1 MIIEWDFDSKMKNKV
16 DNGEAMHMTKLSKYV
31 LFGSIVFLGL
41 ICLYY
46 GSAFAPGLPRA
57 NDVGGTEDGTDP
69 VFGGFVPKVN
79 DIEDLLEDQ
88 ENNPEVPK
96 SIPVRNDRILVRVF
110 LLVCFVK
117 WLSEPA
123 GCCFADVWYEVVG
136 THTLFGQES
145 HLSIEAEA

>member
-1 MIIEWDFDSKMKNKV
+1 MNNKV

-57 NDVGGTEDGTDP
+57 NDVDGTEDGTDP

-117 WLSEPA
+117 
-123 GCCFADVWYEVVG
+123 
-136 THTLFGQES
+136 
-145 HLSIEAEA
+145 